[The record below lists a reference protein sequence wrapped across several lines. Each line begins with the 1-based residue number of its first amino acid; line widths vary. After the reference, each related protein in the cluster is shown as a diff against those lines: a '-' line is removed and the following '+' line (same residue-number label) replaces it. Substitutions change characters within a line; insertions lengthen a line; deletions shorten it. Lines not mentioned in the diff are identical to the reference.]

1 MKGEISLA
9 GQNGVS
15 DIVRDAGLVRRGGER
30 EGPDTFWTDWATGE
44 EVRVVKGMGS
54 HGEEAVLPGMEM
66 EAADVAAGADGVC
79 TAA

>member
-1 MKGEISLA
+1 MA

-30 EGPDTFWTDWATGE
+30 EGPDTLWADCATGE
-44 EVRVVKGMGS
+44 EVRVVEGMGT
-54 HGEEAVLPGMEM
+54 HGKQAVLPGMEM
-66 EAADVAAGADGVC
+66 EAADVAAGAEGVC